1 MQNEFVQ
8 AGFLSN
14 PLPCEHMCPTG
25 LCEKKLHGHLYSNK
39 ISFPSCFRI
48 RSYSNF
54 FLLEILGPQM
64 SILWDVRGGGVD
76 QLIEQWDLFADK
88 MNTKVQRLCF
98 FTAVNSSGE
107 LLYCYDRSWHLIS
120 YRVIWDWSSVP
131 FKPLKTGR
139 DTRSWNCLKLCIMSK
154 IFQGEGAKNVFLAYN
169 VYLASNPSTPDRP
182 PLKYDRL
189 YKNGPFQWIV
199 PGR

>member
-1 MQNEFVQ
+1 MEKTRRPCSPNAKWVCPSRFH
-8 AGFLSN
+8 FLSFALWTHVSHR
-14 PLPCEHMCPTG
+14 PLW
-25 LCEKKLHGHLYSNK
+25 KKIAQVGCTLNGHLYSSK

-120 YRVIWDWSSVP
+120 YHVIWDWSSVP
-131 FKPLKTGR
+131 FKRFKTGT
-139 DTRSWNCLKLCIMSK
+139 DTRSWHCLKLCIMSK
-154 IFQGEGAKNVFLAYN
+154 IFQGEGAKKCFL
-169 VYLASNPSTPDRP
+169 
-182 PLKYDRL
+182 
-189 YKNGPFQWIV
+189 GI
-199 PGR
+199 